1 MDQRDKTE
9 PQFLG
14 GNFSGDFMGEFT
26 VVPYARDEVDLII
39 DETEGSTMLTLCL
52 ERSDVLDLI
61 AALNRALEW
70 LDGQGPTEMQ
80 RTALMYAVKKN
91 KGQLKVS
98 SIKNHVVK
106 EMGRPPMSSEDVH
119 AFLAGMVHDG
129 YLTKPEKYHQCY
141 VWTVTD
147 KGREAVE

>member
-1 MDQRDKTE
+1 MNE
-9 PQFLG
+9 PQYLG
-14 GNFSGDFMGEFT
+14 GNFSGDLMGEFT
-26 VVPYARDEVDLII
+26 VVPYAGNEIELII
-39 DETEGSTMLTLCL
+39 DEPEGSTMLSLHL
-52 ERSDVLDLI
+52 ERADAEDLI
-61 AALNRALEW
+61 AALNRAFEW

-80 RTALMYAVKKN
+80 RTALEYAVRRS

-106 EMGRPPMSSEDVH
+106 QMGRPQMSTEDVH

-129 YLTKPEKYHQCY
+129 YLSKPEKDHQCY

-147 KGREAVE
+147 KGREAVQ

>member
-1 MDQRDKTE
+1 MNE
-9 PQFLG
+9 PQYLG
-14 GNFSGDFMGEFT
+14 GNFSGDLMGEFT
-26 VVPYARDEVDLII
+26 VVPYAGNEIELII
-39 DETEGSTMLTLCL
+39 DEPEGSTMISLHL
-52 ERSDVLDLI
+52 ERQDAEDLI
-61 AALNRALEW
+61 AALNRAFEW
-70 LDGQGPTEMQ
+70 LDGQAPTDMQ
-80 RTALMYAVKKN
+80 RTALEYAVRKN

-106 EMGRPPMSSEDVH
+106 QMGRPQMSSEDVH

-147 KGREAVE
+147 KGREAVQ

>member
-1 MDQRDKTE
+1 MNG
-9 PQFLG
+9 PQYLG
-14 GNFSGDFMGEFT
+14 GNFSGDLMGEFT
-26 VVPYARDEVDLII
+26 VVPYAGNEIELII
-39 DETEGSTMLTLCL
+39 DEPEGSTMLSLIL
-52 ERSDVLDLI
+52 ERQDVHDLI

-80 RTALMYAVKKN
+80 RTALEYAVRKN

-106 EMGRPPMSSEDVH
+106 QMGRPQMSSEDVH

-129 YLTKPEKYHQCY
+129 YLTEPEKYHQCY

-147 KGREAVE
+147 KGREAVQ

>member
-1 MDQRDKTE
+1 MNE
-9 PQFLG
+9 PQYLG

-26 VVPYARDEVDLII
+26 VVPYAGNEIELII
-39 DETEGSTMLTLCL
+39 DEPEGSTMLSLHL
-52 ERSDVLDLI
+52 ERADAEDLI
-61 AALNRALEW
+61 AALNRAFEW

-80 RTALMYAVKKN
+80 RTALEYAVRRN

-106 EMGRPPMSSEDVH
+106 QMGRPPMSSEDVH

-129 YLTKPEKYHQCY
+129 YLSKPEKDRQCY

-147 KGREAVE
+147 KGREVMG

>member
-1 MDQRDKTE
+1 MNE
-9 PQFLG
+9 PQYLG
-14 GNFSGDFMGEFT
+14 GNFSGDLMGEFT
-26 VVPYARDEVDLII
+26 VVPYAGNEIELII
-39 DETEGSTMLTLCL
+39 DEPEGSTMLSLHL
-52 ERSDVLDLI
+52 ERADAEDLI
-61 AALNRALEW
+61 AALNRAFEW

-80 RTALMYAVKKN
+80 RTALEYAVRRN

-106 EMGRPPMSSEDVH
+106 QMGRPQMSTEDVH

-129 YLTKPEKYHQCY
+129 YLTKPEKHCQCY

-147 KGREAVE
+147 KGREAVQ

>member
-1 MDQRDKTE
+1 MNE
-9 PQFLG
+9 PQYLG
-14 GNFSGDFMGEFT
+14 GNFSGDLMGEFT
-26 VVPYARDEVDLII
+26 VVPYAGNEIELII
-39 DETEGSTMLTLCL
+39 DEPEGSTMISLHL
-52 ERSDVLDLI
+52 ERQDAEDLI

-80 RTALMYAVKKN
+80 RTALEYAVRRN

-106 EMGRPPMSSEDVH
+106 QMGRPQMSSEDVH

-129 YLTKPEKYHQCY
+129 YLAKPEKYHQCY

-147 KGREAVE
+147 KGREAVQ

>member
-1 MDQRDKTE
+1 MNE
-9 PQFLG
+9 PQYLG
-14 GNFSGDFMGEFT
+14 GNFSGDLMGEFT
-26 VVPYARDEVDLII
+26 VVPYAGNEIELII
-39 DETEGSTMLTLCL
+39 DEPEGSTMLSLHL
-52 ERSDVLDLI
+52 ERADAEDLI
-61 AALNRALEW
+61 AALNRAFEW

-80 RTALMYAVKKN
+80 RTALEYAVRRN

-106 EMGRPPMSSEDVH
+106 QIGRPQMSTEDVH

-129 YLTKPEKYHQCY
+129 YLAKPEKDRQCY

-147 KGREAVE
+147 KGREAVQ

>member
-1 MDQRDKTE
+1 MNE
-9 PQFLG
+9 PQYLG

-26 VVPYARDEVDLII
+26 VVPYAGNELELII
-39 DETEGSTMLTLCL
+39 DEPEGSTMLSLIL
-52 ERSDVLDLI
+52 ERQDVHDLI

-80 RTALMYAVKKN
+80 RTALEYAVRRN

-106 EMGRPPMSSEDVH
+106 QMDRPQMSSEDVH

-129 YLTKPEKYHQCY
+129 YLTEPEKYHQCY

-147 KGREAVE
+147 KGREAVQ